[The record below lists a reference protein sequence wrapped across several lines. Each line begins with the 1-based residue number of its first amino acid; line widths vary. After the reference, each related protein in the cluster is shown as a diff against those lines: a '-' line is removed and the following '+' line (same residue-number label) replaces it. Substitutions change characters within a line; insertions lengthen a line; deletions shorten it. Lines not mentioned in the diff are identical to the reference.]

1 MELMQAQIGDL
12 IYDGET
18 WGLIKE
24 IKFKETMSYEDT
36 CAMYVVEWY
45 TKSESIVDWYTGS
58 HIKSWRKQAVDSGA
72 ER

>member
-1 MELMQAQIGDL
+1 MELMQEQIGDL

-24 IKFKETMSYEDT
+24 IKCGDISTLYI
-36 CAMYVVEWY
+36 VEWY
-45 TKSESIVDWYTGS
+45 ARREIVIYTYTGS
-58 HIKSWRKQAVDSGA
+58 YIMNWRKKAVDSGP

>member
-18 WGLIKE
+18 WGLIVD
-24 IKFKETMSYEDT
+24 IKHQQRV
-36 CAMYVVEWY
+36 YVVEWY
-45 TKSESIVDWYTGS
+45 ARGKAIYDSYSGSLLS
-58 HIKSWRKQAVDSGA
+58 HIMNWRQQAFDSGA